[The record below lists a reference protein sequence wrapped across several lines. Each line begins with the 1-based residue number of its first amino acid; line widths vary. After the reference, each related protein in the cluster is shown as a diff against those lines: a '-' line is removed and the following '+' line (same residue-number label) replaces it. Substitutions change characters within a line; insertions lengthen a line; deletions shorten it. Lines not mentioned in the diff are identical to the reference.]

1 MTQLKSCGVVG
12 LILTDGLGVEF
23 FFQLVSVGFLHLK
36 KNPYHWFTWEM
47 RRNLDPLSLPWF
59 PFGSISHDENLTPNI
74 CSIEHRSAHRK
85 NNLQPKKEKEK
96 GLGKGVN
103 VNYGYISDK
112 YINTAKVRCVAGV
125 RVTCIRPC
133 LEQNRL
139 AL

>member
-1 MTQLKSCGVVG
+1 
-12 LILTDGLGVEF
+12 
-23 FFQLVSVGFLHLK
+23 
-36 KNPYHWFTWEM
+36 M

-59 PFGSISHDENLTPNI
+59 QCGSISHDENLTPNI
-74 CSIEHRSAHRK
+74 CTIEHRSAHRK